1 MLLLLRDLRPLGRV
15 EVDVGERWCEL
26 LPVVVLVTVFRFK
39 LLI

>member
-15 EVDVGERWCEL
+15 EVEVGERWL
-26 LPVVVLVTVFRFK
+26 LPVVVLVAVDRFK